1 MVIINIKMLCYTY
14 QDFKE
19 IENKTTINELNQSS
33 INVIN
38 AISKKVGAPTYRK
51 TPVFRKKKQD
61 ISNGSFKKTKLHNA
75 FAVLLKIKLP

>member
-61 ISNGSFKKTKLHNA
+61 ISNGSFKKTKLHN
-75 FAVLLKIKLP
+75 KID